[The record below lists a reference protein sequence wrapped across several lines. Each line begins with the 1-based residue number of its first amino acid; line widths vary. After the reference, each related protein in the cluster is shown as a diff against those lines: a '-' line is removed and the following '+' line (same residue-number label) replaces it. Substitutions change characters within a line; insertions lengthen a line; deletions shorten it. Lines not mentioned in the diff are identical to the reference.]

1 MLLSSPFEY
10 LKTESR
16 PFRTN
21 EQQVKLIHVTLH
33 VFFILLKRV
42 DKYSFVSSNFAEREF
57 FAATL
62 ILVNAKAN
70 KIVDKLFFF
79 PCHTTFFNNNPRS

>member
-21 EQQVKLIHVTLH
+21 EQHVKLIHVTLH

-70 KIVDKLFFF
+70 KMVDKLFFF